1 MICFGGIGLDF
12 PSNLFSLWPDYNFLI
27 SDSDYSRN
35 FFDFDKIEN
44 VFSIPSQNSVND
56 AMQHCSRIICK
67 PGYSTFCEA
76 IISGVGLHVVERKDF
91 AEADILI
98 NSLEEF
104 GNYKLLSKHSFEKGL
119 WKLDET
125 LKPLSN
131 IKRINNGG
139 NEASMA
145 IIEFVSRNNISL

>member
-1 MICFGGIGLDF
+1 
-12 PSNLFSLWPDYNFLI
+12 
-27 SDSDYSRN
+27 
-35 FFDFDKIEN
+35 
-44 VFSIPSQNSVND
+44 
-56 AMQHCSRIICK
+56 
-67 PGYSTFCEA
+67 
-76 IISGVGLHVVERKDF
+76 
-91 AEADILI
+91 
-98 NSLEEF
+98 
-104 GNYKLLSKHSFEKGL
+104 KLLSKHSFEKGL